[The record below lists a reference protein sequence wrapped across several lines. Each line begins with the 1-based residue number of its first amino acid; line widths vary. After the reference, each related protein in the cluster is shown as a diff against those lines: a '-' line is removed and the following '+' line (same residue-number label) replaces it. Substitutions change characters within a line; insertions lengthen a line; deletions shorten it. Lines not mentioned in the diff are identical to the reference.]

1 MLPALGLW
9 FALQDAPMKLVLESS
24 MTTGKHGEGAV
35 ARLRNA
41 GDAPVTV
48 LVDAHFHEVSCS
60 LHDGTGAPVPAF
72 DQRCLCGAGL
82 PIYWNL
88 SGERIVIQR
97 DFIGHLDPFSAPSR
111 LYFRFRASRQRS
123 PVLARRSAALVSRKS
138 SGWAPASSSHVSG
151 IDTGAP
157 GAPRGE

>member
-82 PIYWNL
+82 PPDQARTTVLAPGGTVEVAWFRLVPSYVRAS
-88 SGERIVIQR
+88 SG
-97 DFIGHLDPFSAPSR
+97 PSR
-111 LYFRFRASRQRS
+111 WCA
-123 PVLARRSAALVSRKS
+123 
-138 SGWAPASSSHVSG
+138 
-151 IDTGAP
+151 
-157 GAPRGE
+157 